1 MRIPGYMYIFNPTS
15 SITSLFGFATFLSSN
30 VFGRPLSFPAPLK
43 TKTRKNNIATV
54 STQLVLEVTIE
65 KKMKVSAAAVIL
77 SCSTAS
83 AFNVGYLNQLG
94 GNSAPAKLAPE
105 PKAVVT
111 GGPASYLDNLG
122 AGTPE
127 LVNAIAEAPVVESV
141 SAPNTGSYLSALNGG
156 SSAPSGGG
164 MTGYL
169 DALPSGAAAISGS
182 GVTSYLDTVGGAAP
196 AAPAPA
202 APAPVAAAPAAP
214 AAPAATSAPV
224 VAAPAA
230 GDYLS
235 TLGGTGA
242 SPISGAG
249 MVGYLDAI
257 PAAAAP
263 TSGAGMANY
272 LDILATGASQ
282 TSGAGL
288 AGYLD
293 ALATNSVAGSSSVAA
308 PTSPSV
314 SSFLE
319 SVYQQILALPEDGSK
334 KVSGSTLT
342 FASANGPFAMSF
354 VKN

>member
-1 MRIPGYMYIFNPTS
+1 
-15 SITSLFGFATFLSSN
+15 
-30 VFGRPLSFPAPLK
+30 
-43 TKTRKNNIATV
+43 
-54 STQLVLEVTIE
+54 
-65 KKMKVSAAAVIL
+65 MKVSAAAVIL

-94 GNSAPAKLAPE
+94 GGSAPAKLAPE
-105 PKAVVT
+105 PKAVVSS
-111 GGPASYLDNLG
+111 GPASYLDNLG

-127 LVNAIAEAPVVESV
+127 LVSAIAEAPVVETNA
-141 SAPNTGSYLSALNGG
+141 APNTGSYLSALNGA
-156 SSAPSGGG
+156 STAPSGGG

-169 DALPSGAAAISGS
+169 DALPSANTAVTGS
-182 GVTSYLDTVGGAAP
+182 GVTSYLDTMGGSAP
-196 AAPAPA
+196 
-202 APAPVAAAPAAP
+202 APAAP
-214 AAPAATSAPV
+214 AAPAAAAPVAAAPVAASAPV
-224 VAAPAA
+224 VDAPSA

-235 TLGGTGA
+235 TLAGGA
-242 SPISGAG
+242 SPLAGAG
-249 MVGYLDAI
+249 LVGYLDAF

-272 LDILATGASQ
+272 LDILASGASQ

-293 ALATNSVAGSSSVAA
+293 ALATNNVAGSSSVAA

-334 KVSGSTLT
+334 KVSGSTVT
-342 FASANGPFAMSF
+342 FASANGPYAMSF

>member
-1 MRIPGYMYIFNPTS
+1 
-15 SITSLFGFATFLSSN
+15 
-30 VFGRPLSFPAPLK
+30 
-43 TKTRKNNIATV
+43 
-54 STQLVLEVTIE
+54 
-65 KKMKVSAAAVIL
+65 MKVSAAAVIL

-127 LVNAIAEAPVVESV
+127 LVSAIAEAPVVEATNA
-141 SAPNTGSYLSALNGG
+141 APNTGSYLSALNG
-156 SSAPSGGG
+156 SSTAPSGGG

-169 DALPSGAAAISGS
+169 DALPSGATAVSGT
-182 GVTSYLDTVGGAAP
+182 GVTSYLDSVGGAAP

-214 AAPAATSAPV
+214 AAPAAASAPV

-230 GDYLS
+230 GDYLA
-235 TLGGTGA
+235 TLGGGA
-242 SPISGAG
+242 APISGAG

-257 PAAAAP
+257 PAAVAP

-342 FASANGPFAMSF
+342 FASANGPYAMSF